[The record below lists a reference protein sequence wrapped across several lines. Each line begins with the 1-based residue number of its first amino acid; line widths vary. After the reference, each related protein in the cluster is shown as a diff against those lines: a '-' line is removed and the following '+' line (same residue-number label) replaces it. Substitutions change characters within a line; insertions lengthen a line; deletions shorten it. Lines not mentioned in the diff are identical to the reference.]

1 LQLLKPGAGHS
12 RLELNR
18 MTVEKL
24 ASIEEPI
31 AFVSVVG
38 PYHGGKSFL
47 LNVLL
52 NSTQGFSVSAVPDP
66 ETQGIWIRIVPKE
79 QLQGADNSR
88 IILMDTEGF
97 YGEGATRSY
106 DARIF
111 AIATLVSS
119 HLIYNTLRT
128 IGDTQSVTALADL
141 AKQAQVFNLQN
152 WLHSAEASPGLY
164 LWLKPPYLCTE

>member
-1 LQLLKPGAGHS
+1 ML
-12 RLELNR
+12 R
-18 MTVEKL
+18 KL
-24 ASIEEPI
+24 TM
-31 AFVSVVG
+31 SVLIKFFWMCS
-38 PYHGGKSFL
+38 GKSFL

-52 NSTQGFSVSAVPDP
+52 NSTQGFSVGAVPDP

-128 IGDTQSVTALADL
+128 IGKCFSSGPAIE
-141 AKQAQVFNLQN
+141 F
-152 WLHSAEASPGLY
+152 
-164 LWLKPPYLCTE
+164 